1 VGLGAE
7 TRRVPCPDRES
18 VWADRG
24 PRQKRRLKVVPLM
37 TDPETI
43 TLRFTLIDG
52 QRDELA
58 SRGSSSRSSNGHFQ
72 PRCDPKE
79 RGAAGGRSRGGH
91 DNFGNRLAVRI
102 DQHYAVG
109 QFDEK

>member
-7 TRRVPCPDRES
+7 TRRVPCPDRDS

-43 TLRFTLIDG
+43 TLRFIPIGG

-58 SRGSSSRSSNGHFQ
+58 SARQRYRIVERSFPTAVCTENLNASVVVMESAQ
-72 PRCDPKE
+72 D
-79 RGAAGGRSRGGH
+79 GA
-91 DNFGNRLAVRI
+91 
-102 DQHYAVG
+102 
-109 QFDEK
+109 